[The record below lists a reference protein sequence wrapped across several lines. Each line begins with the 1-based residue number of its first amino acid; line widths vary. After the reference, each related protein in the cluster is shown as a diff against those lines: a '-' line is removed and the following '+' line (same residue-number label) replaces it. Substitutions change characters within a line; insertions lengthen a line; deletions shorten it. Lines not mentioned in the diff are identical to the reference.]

1 MSDHL
6 GREVKKVSKSYGT
19 AKVLNEVSFEVRP
32 GEVVALLG
40 ENGAGKSTISSIIA
54 GSVNH
59 DSGTMTWKGQDYNP
73 SSPGNAIQK
82 GIGLIHQETRLLK
95 ELSVAEN
102 VFVGRMITKNGIV
115 DFNKMN
121 SLASEQLKR
130 LGLEISP
137 KQLVKN
143 LKMSAQQQIEIAKA
157 LTLNSEL
164 LILDEPTSSLGE
176 SETNFLFDKIRQL
189 KKEGVSF
196 IYISHRLEEIEQ
208 IADKIIVLRDG
219 NLVSSYDNANIAI
232 NKIVH
237 DMVGRDVDRIFPT
250 IENESTAETL
260 RVENLN
266 SIDGSFENINFS
278 VNKGEIFG
286 IAGLVGAGRT
296 ELVRAICGA
305 DMITSGKIFVDNNEI
320 NISSP
325 QDAIKNGIVMV
336 PEDRKSLGLLL
347 EQSNS
352 QNISIANFDVF
363 LKSGW
368 VSPEKIKNFSKKGI
382 ELMGVKGS
390 VDQNANEL
398 SGGNQQKLLISKWI
412 SRKPKVLIFDEPTR
426 GIDVGARHSI
436 YQVMKQLSESG
447 ISIIVVSSDLEEVVG
462 LSHRML
468 ILSRGVQKNI
478 LTNSENISRVDIMKQ
493 ATN

>member
-6 GREVKKVSKSYGT
+6 GLEVKKVSKSYGN
-19 AKVLNEVSFEVRP
+19 ARVLNEVSFEVKP

-54 GSVNH
+54 GSVKY
-59 DSGTMTWKGQDYNP
+59 DLGSMFWKGKEYKP
-73 SSPGNAIQK
+73 SSPGNAINN

-102 VFVGRMITKNGIV
+102 VFVGRLLTKNGVV
-115 DFNKMN
+115 DFKTMN

-137 KQLVKN
+137 NQLVKN

-219 NLVSSYDNANIAI
+219 NLVSSYDNANVPI

-237 DMVGRDVDRIFPT
+237 DMVGRDVDRIFPK
-250 IENESTAETL
+250 IENNSEIETL

-278 VNKGEIFG
+278 IKKGEIFG

-305 DMITSGKIFVDNNEI
+305 DLLSSGKIFIDKKEI
-320 NISSP
+320 SINSP
-325 QDAIKNGIVMV
+325 QEAIKNGIVMV

-363 LKSGW
+363 LRSGW
-368 VSPEKIKNFSKKGI
+368 VQPSEIKNFAQRGI
-382 ELMGVKGS
+382 DLMGVKGNTE
-390 VDQNANEL
+390 QNANEL
-398 SGGNQQKLLISKWI
+398 SGGNQQKLLISKWV
-412 SRKPKVLIFDEPTR
+412 SRNPKILIFDEPTR

-436 YQVMKQLSESG
+436 YQVMKQLSENG
-447 ISIIVVSSDLEEVVG
+447 ISIIVVSSDLEEVIG

-468 ILSRGVQKNI
+468 ILSRGIQKDII
-478 LTNSENISRVDIMKQ
+478 LNNENISRIEIMKQ

>member
-1 MSDHL
+1 MSDHQGL
-6 GREVKKVSKSYGT
+6 EVKKVSKSYGS
-19 AKVLNEVSFEVRP
+19 AKVLNEVSFEVKP

-59 DSGTMTWKGQDYNP
+59 DSGSMTWKGEDYNP
-73 SSPGNAIQK
+73 SSPGHAINK

-102 VFVGRMITKNGIV
+102 VFVGRLITKKGVV
-115 DFNKMN
+115 DFKTMN

-137 KQLVKN
+137 NQLVKN

-196 IYISHRLEEIEQ
+196 IYISHRLEEIEK

-219 NLVSSYDNANIAI
+219 NLVSSYDNANIPI

-237 DMVGRDVDRIFPT
+237 DMVGRDVDRIFPK
-250 IENESTAETL
+250 IENNSEIETL

-266 SIDGSFENINFS
+266 SFDGSFENINFS
-278 VNKGEIFG
+278 IKKGEIFG

-305 DMITSGKIFVDNNEI
+305 DTISSGKIFVENREI
-320 NISSP
+320 SINSP
-325 QDAIKNGIVMV
+325 QEAIKNGIVMV

-347 EQSNS
+347 NQSNS
-352 QNISIANFDVF
+352 QNISIANFDIF
-363 LKSGW
+363 LKTGW
-368 VSPEKIKNFSKKGI
+368 VSPKEIKQFSQKGI
-382 ELMGVKGS
+382 DLMGVKGNTE
-390 VDQNANEL
+390 QNANEL
-398 SGGNQQKLLISKWI
+398 SGGNQQKLLISKWV
-412 SRKPKVLIFDEPTR
+412 SRNPKILIFDEPTR

-436 YQVMKQLSESG
+436 YQVMKNLSEKG

-462 LSHRML
+462 LSHKML
-468 ILSRGVQKNI
+468 ILSRGIQKNI
-478 LTNSENISRVDIMKQ
+478 LINDESISRVEIMKQ